1 LAIKRHIDELYTRW
15 PFYGVRRIT
24 AQLRREGRVV
34 NHKAV
39 ERHMREMGIAGIAPG
54 PNLSKRGYAQAAY
67 PYLLR
72 DVTAAYPIMCGG
84 LTSRTS
90 ASKAVGCIWS
100 RRQRRA

>member
-1 LAIKRHIDELYTRW
+1 MGSAASR
-15 PFYGVRRIT
+15 PSYGGKDGWLI
-24 AQLRREGRVV
+24 

-39 ERHMREMGIAGIAPG
+39 ARHMREMGLQAVAPG